1 MIEEIKEQKPQP
13 IKKFMCGNIN
23 LTIWLNEVVKENK
36 KFTVYNSQIVRSYK
50 NSKDEWENTT
60 TFRDSDLLN
69 IAIVTEK
76 AYKYLKLKEFP
87 QKEFSQDEN

>member
-1 MIEEIKEQKPQP
+1 MIEEVKEKKPQP
-13 IKKFMCGNIN
+13 IKKFICGNIH
-23 LTIWLNEVVKENK
+23 LTIWLNEVLKDNK
-36 KFTVYNSQIVRSYK
+36 NFTVYNSQIVRSYK

-69 IAIVTEK
+69 ISIVSEK

-87 QKEFSQDEN
+87 KDEK